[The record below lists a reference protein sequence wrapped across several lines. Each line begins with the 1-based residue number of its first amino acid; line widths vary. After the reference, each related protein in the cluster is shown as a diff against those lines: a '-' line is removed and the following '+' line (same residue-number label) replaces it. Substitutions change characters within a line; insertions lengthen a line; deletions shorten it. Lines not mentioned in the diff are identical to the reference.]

1 MIKKI
6 IIAITLCLPLM
17 AYAQN
22 DWEVPTSAQD
32 SKANRQTAKAKK
44 DYPYTKYLGPVVPE
58 VNGEVVFEK
67 TFTNNK
73 SAEENYNLMLN
84 FLTGMTKEEGQLDK
98 SKISLVNKKDHAII
112 CHFEEWMVFKSTILT
127 LDRTRFIYTLVA
139 ESSDNKVKVKI
150 FRISYWYNELQDG
163 GEHFEAEE
171 WITDKWALN
180 KKKTRLAKIS
190 GKFRRLTVDRV
201 EIIFDN
207 IQTILNT

>member
-1 MIKKI
+1 MIRKT
-6 IIAITLCLPLM
+6 IIAIALCLPLLAM
-17 AYAQN
+17 GQN
-22 DWEVPTSAQD
+22 EWEVPTDAQ
-32 SKANRQTAKAKK
+32 SNKAQQAHSDKE
-44 DYPYTKYLGPVVPE
+44 YPYKKYLGPVVPE

-73 SAEENYNLMLN
+73 SADENYTTMLN
-84 FLTGMTKEEGQLDK
+84 FLTGMTAEDGQLDK
-98 SKISLVNKKDHAII
+98 SKVSLVNKKDHAII
-112 CHFEEWMVFKSTILT
+112 CHFEEWMTFRSSLLS

-163 GEHFEAEE
+163 GEHFQAEE

-190 GKFRRLTVDRV
+190 GKFRRKTVDRV
-201 EIIFDN
+201 ETIFDN
-207 IQTILNT
+207 IQTILNIQ

>member
-1 MIKKI
+1 MIRKT
-6 IIAITLCLPLM
+6 IIAIALCLPLL
-17 AYAQN
+17 ALGQN
-22 DWEVPTSAQD
+22 EWEVPTDAQ
-32 SKANRQTAKAKK
+32 SNKARQAKSEKE
-44 DYPYTKYLGPVVPE
+44 YPYKKYLGPVVPE

-73 SAEENYNLMLN
+73 SADENYTTMLN
-84 FLTGMTKEEGQLDK
+84 FLTGMTTEDGQLDK
-98 SKISLVNKKDHAII
+98 SKVSLVNKKDHAII
-112 CHFEEWMVFKSTILT
+112 CHFEEWMIFRSSLLS

-150 FRISYWYNELQDG
+150 FRISYWYNELQNG
-163 GEHFEAEE
+163 GEHFQAEE

-190 GKFRRLTVDRV
+190 GKFRRKTVDRV

-207 IQTILNT
+207 IQTILNIQ